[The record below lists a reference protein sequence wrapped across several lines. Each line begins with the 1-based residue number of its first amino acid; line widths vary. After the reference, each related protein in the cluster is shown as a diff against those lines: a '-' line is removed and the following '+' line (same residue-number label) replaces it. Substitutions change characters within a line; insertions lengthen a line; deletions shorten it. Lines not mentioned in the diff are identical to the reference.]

1 MYLNVYLFQNK
12 STDPHE
18 VDFAIGNEMDK
29 ISYPQT
35 GWGGGGLIERE
46 ALLQKTTS
54 KRGGLLAVRFT
65 PSISMF

>member
-35 GWGGGGLIERE
+35 GWGGVNRKGGLITKNDF
-46 ALLQKTTS
+46 QTG
-54 KRGGLLAVRFT
+54 GGLLAVRFT

>member
-35 GWGGGGLIERE
+35 GWGGGG
-46 ALLQKTTS
+46 
-54 KRGGLLAVRFT
+54 G
-65 PSISMF
+65 